1 MFSDNQVII
10 IYWLIKRIRNFFWG
24 THFFENMLLLS
35 VSANSLQAPSLVD
48 LVKRCFEIFLI
59 DHGASDIANKNIAG
73 KYQNV
78 LVSVSFTL
86 Y

>member
-1 MFSDNQVII
+1 
-10 IYWLIKRIRNFFWG
+10 
-24 THFFENMLLLS
+24 MLLLS